1 MHERIILKA
10 PWELELLRQSNR
22 LVAEALAEVARRAR
36 PGVTTLELDRCA
48 EAYLLARGARPAF
61 KGYRN
66 YPFTLCT
73 SINEA
78 VVHGLP
84 SAQELREGDILSLD
98 MGAIL
103 DGYYGDSAVTLPVGL
118 ISVEAARLLRVTR
131 ECLDRAIAAARRGAR
146 LTDLSQAIQEHAEGN
161 GFSVVRVFV
170 GHGIGKALHEAPQIP
185 NFVDPSRGRG
195 PILKPGMVLAIEPMV
210 NAGGPEVRVL
220 EDKWTAVTADGSL
233 SAHFEHTV
241 AITENGTE
249 VLTALPACAPACAA
263 ERSHTDREEARA

>member
-1 MHERIILKA
+1 MHDRIVLKA
-10 PWELELLRQSNR
+10 PWELALLRRSNR
-22 LVAEALAEVARRAR
+22 LVAKTLAALTERVK
-36 PGVTTLELDRCA
+36 PGVTTLELDRFA
-48 EAYLLARGARPAF
+48 ESYLVGRGAKPAF

-73 SINEA
+73 SINEQ

-84 SAQELREGDILSLD
+84 SDRRLGEGDILSLD
-98 MGAIL
+98 MGAVV
-103 DGYYGDSAVTLPVGL
+103 DGYYGDSAVTLPVGR
-118 ISVEAARLLRVTR
+118 ISVEAERLLQVTR
-131 ECLDRAIAAARRGAR
+131 ECLDRAIAAARNGGRLVDISGAV
-146 LTDLSQAIQEHAEGN
+146 QWHAEAN

-185 NFVDPSRGRG
+185 NFVDPARGSG
-195 PILKPGMVLAIEPMV
+195 PVLKPGMVLAIEPMV

-220 EDKWTAVTADGSL
+220 PDQWTAVTADGSL

-249 VLTALPACAPACAA
+249 ILTAL
-263 ERSHTDREEARA
+263 DGARI